1 MTILM
6 SQLNAFR
13 LHKVQSSAAI
23 EGTDSILVTD
33 WAVIMRIIRDTGAEQ
48 RSSLLST
55 GTVIGNE
62 ISNSIL
68 KLLLIL
74 VLFGKVDV
82 NIR

>member
-1 MTILM
+1 
-6 SQLNAFR
+6 
-13 LHKVQSSAAI
+13 
-23 EGTDSILVTD
+23 
-33 WAVIMRIIRDTGAEQ
+33 MRIIRDTGAEQ

-74 VLFGKVDV
+74 VLFDKVDV